1 MEIHKQCYKLYQD
14 KCHQYRIFIV
24 ENYKIMMEILLQCY
38 LHNVVLYLQNIGNII
53 LILKIIKDILF
64 VIIYLE
70 IIKLFQNYGMMN
82 NIQIQR
88 DILNGQVLWAVHYKD
103 KYQKMKIIIIQLLQI
118 ILNKLFLTYQHK
130 KELKTFLKDGIMIQ
144 LYKIR
149 IKIQLH

>member
-1 MEIHKQCYKLYQD
+1 
-14 KCHQYRIFIV
+14 
-24 ENYKIMMEILLQCY
+24 MMEILLQCY
-38 LHNVVLYLQNIGNII
+38 LHNVVLYLQNIGSTI

-88 DILNGQVLWAVHYKD
+88 DILNGQVLWVVHYKD

-118 ILNKLFLTYQHK
+118 ILNKLFLTY
-130 KELKTFLKDGIMIQ
+130 
-144 LYKIR
+144 
-149 IKIQLH
+149 